1 MLTAAA
7 GPQALYIFT
16 IAALAILSST
26 IIGLV
31 DGKARALRTA
41 VRIIAPRSRRWSD
54 LAWYRAGI
62 TTLCLII
69 FALLFTGE
77 PVVLIVLVSALE
89 APILSLSAVM
99 LVYLLHARLR
109 REDRPGV
116 VWHFVIVA
124 GTIAYF
130 ALFVAALIA
139 TAMGSCGDPGGHGRR
154 NARGPLGRGWPPHY
168 GSPSPPETMNAA
180 R

>member
-7 GPQALYIFT
+7 GPRRLYIFT

-31 DGKARALRTA
+31 DGKARALQRFGSL
-41 VRIIAPRSRRWSD
+41 PRGPGD
-54 LAWYRAGI
+54 GPALAWYQAGI
-62 TTLCLII
+62 TSLCLII
-69 FALLFTGE
+69 FIRLLFTGE

-89 APILSLSAVM
+89 APVLSLSAVM

-116 VWHFVIVA
+116 VWHIVIVV

-130 ALFVAALIA
+130 ALFVDALIA
-139 TAMGSCGDPGGHGRR
+139 TAMGS
-154 NARGPLGRGWPPHY
+154 
-168 GSPSPPETMNAA
+168 
-180 R
+180 